1 MQIKD
6 NGRSRTQL
14 NIVLPKSSQ
23 FVFEVTYYKYIDIK
37 NGAEKTSSIN
47 LVCVTYHT
55 EIKQLNLYE
64 Q

>member
-37 NGAEKTSSIN
+37 KNGAEKTSSIN
-47 LVCVTYHT
+47 LVCVTYRA
-55 EIKQLNLYE
+55 EIKQLNL
-64 Q
+64 